1 MDASAI
7 QAAAAATTATY
18 RSFADATRSV
28 LDLLERYKP
37 GCAVYM
43 AHLDRGQFIHRIV
56 DVRGG
61 GDFGLRSNQAL
72 PLGDAFCSHMSEG
85 RAPRLCGD
93 IGADDVYSRLA
104 MQQRVHARSYVGVPL
119 ELSDGTRVGSLA
131 ALSRRKNAFNS
142 ADEQL
147 LIMLARVLAS
157 ELERESNARDLRRF
171 NDMLRDQAK
180 GMGAIGRVAKALAS
194 GDDARQSICEAAC
207 EVMDAPVAFL
217 LEPKGRDFSSTAMS
231 GVQVQPVT
239 IQPRGD
245 GSGGGKAFT
254 AKEAYFVA
262 DARSH
267 PALAAPLVEATSA
280 RSAVFEPILRDG
292 EVAGVLIVIWQRQLE
307 ALPEAAA
314 GVLRLVAA
322 QAAIAIEHAGLR
334 ARVQALALTD
344 ALTGLVTR
352 RVFEEELP
360 REIAR
365 ARRSDAPLSI
375 AWLDLDHM
383 SAFNMLRGEGEGD
396 RLDQGDGRELARPA
410 ARRRRPG
417 AARRRRVRPD
427 PAELRAGRGG
437 RGARPRPRRHAAR
450 ADRLGGRRALE
461 RRGARGAADAAG
473 AGRAGGGE
481 VVRPQRHDSRGVTSL
496 RGQESPQVYRSLLR
510 RRVPFRA

>member
-1 MDASAI
+1 MTGFRTAARLSMMVGVDVSAI
-7 QAAAAATTATY
+7 QAAAAATTTTY

-28 LDLLERYKP
+28 LDLLERHKP
-37 GCAVYM
+37 GCALFM

-61 GDFGLRSNQAL
+61 ADYGLRSNQAL
-72 PLGDAFCSHMSEG
+72 PLADAFCSHMADG
-85 RAPRLCGD
+85 HAPRLCGD
-93 IGADDVYSRLA
+93 VAGHEIYGRLP
-104 MQQRVHARSYVGVPL
+104 MQKRAAAKSYIGVPL

-131 ALSRRKNAFNS
+131 GLSRRRNAFND
-142 ADEQL
+142 ADAQL
-147 LIMLARVLAS
+147 FIMLARVLAS

-180 GMGAIGRVAKALAS
+180 GMGAIGRVAKALAA

-217 LEPKGRDFSSTAMS
+217 LEPKGRDFSSTAMT

-245 GSGGGKAFT
+245 GTGGGKAFT

-262 DARSH
+262 DARNH

-292 EVAGVLIVIWQRQLE
+292 DVAGVLIVIWQRPLE
-307 ALPEAAA
+307 VLPEGSA

-322 QAAIAIEHAGLR
+322 QAAIAIEHAALR
-334 ARVQALALTD
+334 ARVEALALTD
-344 ALTGLVTR
+344 GLTGLVTR

-365 ARRSDAPLSI
+365 ARRSDSPLSI

-396 RLDQGDGRELARPA
+396 RLIKETA
-410 ARRRRPG
+410 ARWRHELRDVDSVARLDGVEFALILPG
-417 AARRRRVRPD
+417 CGLGEAVEVLDRVRGATPRLQTASAGVARWD
-427 PAELRAGRGG
+427 GEEPAELFMLRAQDALAAAKSSGRN
-437 RGARPRPRRHAAR
+437 
-450 ADRLGGRRALE
+450 
-461 RRGARGAADAAG
+461 
-473 AGRAGGGE
+473 
-481 VVRPQRHDSRGVTSL
+481 VTIPA
-496 RGQESPQVYRSLLR
+496 E
-510 RRVPFRA
+510 

>member
-1 MDASAI
+1 MDVSAI

-61 GDFGLRSNQAL
+61 GDYNLRSNQAL
-72 PLGDAFCSHMSEG
+72 PLGDAFCSHMAEG

-93 IGADDVYSRLA
+93 VTRHDVYGGLA
-104 MQQRVHARSYVGVPL
+104 MQQRANARSYVGVPL

-131 ALSRRKNAFNS
+131 ALAKTRNAFTA

-147 LIMLARVLAS
+147 FVMLARVLAS

-180 GMGAIGRVAKALAS
+180 GMGAIGRVAKALAA
-194 GDDARQSICEAAC
+194 GDDARESICEAAC

-217 LEPKGRDFSSTAMS
+217 LEPKGRDFSSTAMA
-231 GVQVQPVT
+231 GVTVQPVT

-245 GSGGGKAFT
+245 GPGSGKAFT

-262 DARSH
+262 DARNH

-280 RSAVFEPILRDG
+280 RSAVFEPVLRDG
-292 EVAGVLIVIWQRQLE
+292 EVCGVLIVIWQRPLE
-307 ALPEAAA
+307 ALPEASA

-334 ARVQALALTD
+334 ARVAALALTD
-344 ALTGLVTR
+344 SLTGLVTR
-352 RVFEEELP
+352 RVFDEELP

-365 ARRSDAPLSI
+365 ARRSDSPLSI

-396 RLDQGDGRELARPA
+396 RLVKETAAAWRNELRDVDSVARMDGVEFALILPSCGLGEAVEVLD
-410 ARRRRPG
+410 
-417 AARRRRVRPD
+417 RVRAATPRGQTASAGVARWNGEE
-427 PAELRAGRGG
+427 PAELLMLRAQDALAAAKSSGRN
-437 RGARPRPRRHAAR
+437 
-450 ADRLGGRRALE
+450 
-461 RRGARGAADAAG
+461 
-473 AGRAGGGE
+473 
-481 VVRPQRHDSRGVTSL
+481 VTIPA
-496 RGQESPQVYRSLLR
+496 E
-510 RRVPFRA
+510 